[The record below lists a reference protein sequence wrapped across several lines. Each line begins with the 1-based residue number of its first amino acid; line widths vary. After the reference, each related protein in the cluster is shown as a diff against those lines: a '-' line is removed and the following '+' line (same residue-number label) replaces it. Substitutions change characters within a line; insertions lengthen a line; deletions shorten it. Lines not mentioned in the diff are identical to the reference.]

1 MNPDPDGSTLPP
13 DQDIPHA
20 MNDDLEA
27 GPRAGSIRSAS
38 DVEDTIGDEFQF
50 MNTSEPE
57 PESLLPAIILMGKRR
72 LISKYLHFFYYSVLL
87 FFNVGVAKLFCFHFF
102 NVGVAKLLS

>member
-1 MNPDPDGSTLPP
+1 
-13 DQDIPHA
+13 

-72 LISKYLHFFYYSVLL
+72 LISEYLHFFFILFYN
-87 FFNVGVAKLFCFHFF
+87 FFNVGSGKTLFVFIF
-102 NVGVAKLLS
+102 